1 MGYLDSMSLPGFLI
15 ILVGLVATGLVLGFG
30 IGASVAVRSGL
41 INLLFLV
48 YTPPCIV
55 LRLYDLPSPVGH

>member
-1 MGYLDSMSLPGFLI
+1 MGYLDSMSLSGFLI
-15 ILVGLVATGLVLGFG
+15 ILVGLVATGLALGFG
-30 IGASVAVRSGL
+30 IGASVAVRSSL

-55 LRLYDLPSPVGH
+55 VFHGP